1 MKDYDGHS
9 KYEPLGAWS
18 YFGLTILYAIPVI
31 GWIFLIIFT
40 FSGGN
45 INRRSFTRSY
55 WCWLILLLILTGSMF
70 AVSHFTDSKIADTVL
85 SGIMEKLPNNN
96 PLSLISSIG
105 KSYEE
110 IYSSYSEKITSLT
123 PSLIEELKSEGKG
136 KDTDALAAL
145 ANEKVNKLAEISIEG
160 TQQMAMHMLSKTSTS
175 DEYTDWATKLNNV
188 YLEEAQKIMDV
199 YMSLAAG

>member
-1 MKDYDGHS
+1 MKDYDGPS
-9 KYEPLGAWS
+9 KYAPLGAWS

-85 SGIMEKLPNNN
+85 SGIIEKLPNNN

-110 IYSSYSEKITSLT
+110 IYSSYSEKLTSLT

-136 KDTDALAAL
+136 KDTDSLAAL

-160 TQQMAMHMLSKTSTS
+160 TQQMAMHMLSKTNTS

-188 YLEEAQKIMDV
+188 YLEEVQKIMDV

>member
-1 MKDYDGHS
+1 
-9 KYEPLGAWS
+9 
-18 YFGLTILYAIPVI
+18 
-31 GWIFLIIFT
+31 
-40 FSGGN
+40 
-45 INRRSFTRSY
+45 
-55 WCWLILLLILTGSMF
+55 MF
-70 AVSHFTDSKIADTVL
+70 AVSHFTDSKIADTAL
-85 SGIMEKLPNNN
+85 SGIMENLPNNN

-123 PSLIEELKSEGKG
+123 SSLIEELKSEGKG

-188 YLEEAQKIMDV
+188 YLEEVQKILDV
-199 YMSLAAG
+199 YVSLAAG